1 MPENTIIT
9 EQEFTYKVPN
19 EVFSQDD
26 SEGKTVTAKYT
37 GPHRTWVF
45 VDTDGDNKGKMSR
58 VGADTED
65 ASDGEN
71 IPVPTGTTRV
81 EVTFADDPLILAIIG
96 PGDTTLSYPGQSRV
110 TEDIPGGGTWETN
123 SKPEV
128 LETYHGVSTL
138 EYDLSAEEWKTPPY
152 IPTPQTW
159 DTLIATRN
167 SMLES
172 SDSKISPDMPDSVKA
187 PWVAYR
193 AALRDLPTTYRRGE
207 SDEVEPWKVPMPLA
221 PDTKV

>member
-9 EQEFTYKVPN
+9 EQDFTYKVPN

-37 GPHRTWVF
+37 GPNRTWVF
-45 VDTDGDNKGKMSR
+45 VETDGDDKGKIR
-58 VGADTED
+58 GGDVED
-65 ASDGEN
+65 AMEGGS

-81 EVTFADDPLILAIIG
+81 EVTFADDPLILAMLQ
-96 PGDTTLSYPGQSRV
+96 PGDMEITYPGQSKV
-110 TEDIPGGGTWETN
+110 SEDLPGGGTWETN

-128 LETYHGVSTL
+128 LETYHGLATL

-159 DTLIATRN
+159 DTLIANRN
-167 SMLES
+167 NMLEG

-193 AALRDLPTTYRRGE
+193 TALRDLPATYRRGE
-207 SDEVEPWKVPMPLA
+207 SDEVEAYKVPLPLA
-221 PDTKV
+221 PDTK

>member
-19 EVFSQDD
+19 EIFSQDD

-45 VDTDGDNKGKMSR
+45 VETDGDNKGK
-58 VGADTED
+58 VLGGDVED
-65 ASDGEN
+65 AMDGEN
-71 IPVPTGTTRV
+71 VPVPQGTTRI

-96 PGDTTLSYPGQSRV
+96 PGDTTISYPGQSTV
-110 TEDIPGGGTWETN
+110 SEDLPGGGTWETN

-128 LETYHGVSTL
+128 LETYHGLATL

-159 DTLIATRN
+159 DTLIANRN
-167 SMLES
+167 NMLEG

-193 AALRDLPTTYRRGE
+193 TALRDLPATYRKGE
-207 SDEVEPWKVPMPLA
+207 SDEVEPWKVPIPQA
-221 PDTKV
+221 PDHKG

>member
-9 EQEFTYKVPN
+9 EQDFTYKVPN

-45 VDTDGDNKGKMSR
+45 VETDGDNKGKILGGD
-58 VGADTED
+58 VED
-65 ASDGEN
+65 AMEGGSV
-71 IPVPTGTTRV
+71 PVPTGTTRV
-81 EVTFADDPLILAIIG
+81 EVTFADDPLILAMLQ
-96 PGDTTLSYPGQSRV
+96 PGDTEVTYPGQSKV
-110 TEDIPGGGTWETN
+110 SEDLPGGATWETN

-128 LETYHGVSTL
+128 LETYHGVASL

-152 IPTPQTW
+152 IPAPQTW
-159 DTLIATRN
+159 DTLISLRN
-167 SMLES
+167 SLLEG

-187 PWVAYR
+187 PWVAFR
-193 AALRDLPTTYRRGE
+193 TALRDLPATYKRGE
-207 SDEVEPWKVPMPLA
+207 SDEVQAHKVPLPLA
-221 PDTKV
+221 PDTK